1 MRIKPGKKSSSFQKR
16 VTANLLIRSTEVR
29 VLTERGEMVGV
40 MSRDEALTQARD
52 AGKDLV
58 LINEKATP
66 PIVKIIDLAKFKYQ
80 EQQKKSQ
87 SRKTA
92 KIQSI
97 KEVRLT
103 PFMSDGDF
111 ISRLNKVSKFLK
123 KGDKVRLTLLFK
135 GRAITKKESGYDIF
149 ERAIEATKE
158 YSIVEVAPKMMGKKL
173 MAQLMPIPSRVQAKK
188 GITNEK
194 N

>member
-1 MRIKPGKKSSSFQKR
+1 MRIKPGKKNSSFQKR

-58 LINEKATP
+58 LINEKASP

-87 SRKTA
+87 GRKTA

-135 GRAITKKESGYDIF
+135 GRAITKKEFGYDIF
-149 ERAIEATKE
+149 ERAIAATKE

-173 MAQLMPIPSRVQAKK
+173 MAQLMPTKK
-188 GITNEK
+188 RITNEK
-194 N
+194 D